1 MKKIIIMIRRQQ
13 INDIPTKIRSYL
25 SKYVLSIRNKRTT
38 MYFCTY
44 FLFIRTHVYR
54 NTRIIFPDKNTRP
67 NSVLK
72 NVKYKKSIK
81 NNIFL

>member
-1 MKKIIIMIRRQQ
+1 MKKIIITIRRQQ

-25 SKYVLSIRNKRTT
+25 SKCVLSIGNKRTT

-44 FLFIRTHVYR
+44 FLFIRTYVYR

-72 NVKYKKSIK
+72 NAKYKKSIK